1 MATVE
6 ENVHI
11 FLNGEEIEPN
21 GYYDYSFRRIPTEK
35 FPYFRG
41 LPSQMTVNPKDKNR
55 IQTWYGDELGHCE
68 QTVLQSDFDEAKYY
82 AAFKNVSVDLLSK
95 VINETQFTIDP
106 NINGIAF
113 LQLNK
118 SVALN
123 ILDAKVPGTRLHIVV
138 EVLTRGTSIS
148 FANNIKIKWIGEE
161 PEYPTDCG
169 KTYCVTLIWSGV
181 NWYAE
186 QSNGSGE
193 GNSGSEIKKVTSC
206 IDASIMS
213 LGFCLPAGAEVGQ
226 IPPEY
231 AAFSGVDNLSDD
243 SLLNIAQVVA
253 NAGNINDV
261 AKALPDIGVVEDHVD
276 DISKVSANI
285 AEVVNVS
292 QNLNESTA
300 EAMQAIETIKD
311 HFDELGTVSA
321 NINSIEAIGNSIETI
336 NNLSSTLGDVDTAI
350 ANVNTATNEAIAKF
364 NADLTKAK
372 ADGDA
377 AIASI
382 NSAITDANTAKTAIE
397 ESAAPFTDISANL
410 TAINTVATDIAA
422 VKGVNTR
429 IKQVRDVYDE
439 LDAVVAAGNHID
451 ELLAIYKN
459 LTVITNFNT
468 QADPLAQRI
477 TALEAKLTELE
488 AKANSLGA

>member
-1 MATVE
+1 MSNVE
-6 ENVHI
+6 ENVRI
-11 FLNGEEIEPN
+11 FLNGQEIEPN

-68 QTVLQSDFDEAKYY
+68 QTVMQSDFDEAKYF
-82 AAFKNVSVDLLSK
+82 ASFKNTSVELLSR
-95 VINETQFTIDP
+95 VINDETFTIDP
-106 NINGIAF
+106 NVNGIAF

-148 FANNIKIKWIGEE
+148 FANDVKIKWIGDE

-186 QSNGSGE
+186 QSNGNGE
-193 GNSGSEIKKVTSC
+193 GNSGAEMKKIASC
-206 IDASIMS
+206 LDASIMS
-213 LGFCLPAGAEVGQ
+213 LGFCLPAGAEVGE

-231 AAFSGVDNLSDD
+231 AAFTGVDNLSDD

-253 NAGNINDV
+253 NSGNINDV

-292 QNLNESTA
+292 QNLNETTA
-300 EAMQAIETIKD
+300 EAMQAIETLKD
-311 HFDELGTVSA
+311 HFDELGTVST
-321 NINSIEAIGNSIETI
+321 NINTITTVSNSIENI
-336 NNLSSTLGDVDTAI
+336 NNLPAKLEEATTVISNVQTAI
-350 ANVNTATNEAIAKF
+350 NNGNAAKETLDASVTQLTDVATNIEAVT
-364 NADLTKAK
+364 NV
-372 ADGDA
+372 A
-377 AIASI
+377 A
-382 NSAITDANTAKTAIE
+382 E
-397 ESAAPFTDISANL
+397 L
-410 TAINTVATDIAA
+410 TAIKA
-422 VKGVNTR
+422 VNTN
-429 IKQVRDVYDE
+429 IKKIKAVYDE
-439 LDAVVAAGNHID
+439 LDAVQSAGENIKTY
-451 ELLAIYKN
+451 LAVYEKLAEIQD
-459 LTVITNFNT
+459 FNT
-468 QADPLAQRI
+468 KYAEINQRL
-477 TALEAKLTELE
+477 TALEAKVT
-488 AKANSLGA
+488 A